1 MGQKDCGTG
10 NDSSWLQARLDT
22 RRSGSKSLESQFQRL
37 GCCFSTDTDGQ
48 QEWRGVER
56 GGKDICRCTLPGV
69 QHPAGAEGS
78 TGVSSLVE
86 AEEAIPETQV
96 WSLGMVGGGGGGS
109 VWDMLS
115 FRLGQKTRLF

>member
-1 MGQKDCGTG
+1 M
-10 NDSSWLQARLDT
+10 
-22 RRSGSKSLESQFQRL
+22 
-37 GCCFSTDTDGQ
+37 DTDGQ

-96 WSLGMVGGGGGGS
+96 WSLGMVGVGGGGGAG
-109 VWDMLS
+109 LS
-115 FRLGQKTRLF
+115 LGHVEFQVGAKN